1 MTVRIQQGFTL
12 IETVLAV
19 AIVAST
25 LLVVITVLGSQS
37 KTIQDIRRTER
48 EFERRDKTEQILR
61 DLDVY
66 VSHNK

>member
-48 EFERRDKTEQILR
+48 EFERRDQTEQILR
-61 DLDVY
+61 SLDVY
-66 VSHNK
+66 VVPKK